1 MDNVT
6 SGQCVTD
13 AILGEMDCQCV
24 TPDTEYS
31 RRSKGYLDGTLDDLH
46 FCSDES
52 KPYSLD
58 LGNSE
63 IYVCRDYRC
72 GTKACAEDEIPD
84 ESRRTCIKKAVCQ
97 PNEIYVREGNTCA
110 CDSGAHWAGDVGA
123 CQCQGGYVLVNGRCV
138 ESVEP
143 TCDLS
148 KEVYDAFLNICRC
161 DDSRHFTGVAGHC
174 ACETHYVPTD
184 AGCALLQTCGEYEDY
199 LPETNTCMCAEGYVR
214 IGSSCVPES
223 RCSGST
229 HARLDEASRTCTCM
243 DGTVPVLGWCA
254 KTGDVVPFGRYR
266 QSDVEDKQDDLMW
279 KILNITNDDVLLITE
294 KVLEQRMYHP
304 ESENLE
310 ITWEQ
315 SDVRAYLNGLT
326 ASENLSGTDY
336 FRKGFIDVA
345 FYADERSLIKKVR
358 NTNPDSPE
366 EWAEDLKATPGG
378 NDTED
383 WIFLL
388 SYDEVLKYLPTSPSR
403 VASPTA
409 YAMNR
414 PAEHG
419 NKIYICE
426 VTCAV
431 SEDTGEEIC
440 SSVEATCST
449 DGSKVQVCSE
459 ILCGSQWWLRS
470 PGVSPAHAAHVFAI
484 GDLDGNKHVFHTWP
498 GLRPALYISRE
509 PY

>member
-1 MDNVT
+1 
-6 SGQCVTD
+6 
-13 AILGEMDCQCV
+13 MDCQCV

-223 RCSGST
+223 HCSGST
-229 HARLDEASRTCTCM
+229 HAKLDEASRTCTCI

-266 QSDVEDKQDDLMW
+266 QSDVEDRQDDLMW
-279 KILNITNDDVLLITE
+279 KILEITNDDVLLITE
-294 KVLEQRMYHP
+294 NVLEQRIYHP
-304 ESENLE
+304 ESPE
-310 ITWEQ
+310 IPQEELVVTWEQ
-315 SDVRAYLNGLT
+315 SDIRAYLNGLT

-388 SYDEVLKYLPTSPSR
+388 SYDEVLKYLPTYASR

-414 PAEHG
+414 SAEYG
-419 NKIYICE
+419 NKLHVCE
-426 VTCAV
+426 VTCV
-431 SEDTGEEIC
+431 VKEETYEETC
-440 SSVEATCST
+440 SSAVCKE
-449 DGSKVQVCSE
+449 DGSKVQVCSQ
-459 ILCGSQWWLRS
+459 ILCGSMWWLRS
-470 PGVSPAHAAHVFAI
+470 PGASSMQAAHVFTS
-484 GDLDGNKHVFHTWP
+484 GELDGTKRVSNAMP
-498 GLRPALYISRE
+498 GLRPALYIHRDL
-509 PY
+509 

>member
-13 AILGEMDCQCV
+13 AIFGEMDCQCV

-52 KPYSLD
+52 KPYALD
-58 LGNSE
+58 PGDSE

-97 PNEIYVREGNTCA
+97 PNEIYIREGNTCA
-110 CDSGAHWAGDVGA
+110 CDASAHWAGDVGA
-123 CQCQGGYVLVNGRCV
+123 CQCRGGYVPVNGRCV

-148 KEVYDAFLNICRC
+148 KEVYDASLNICRC

-184 AGCALLQTCGEYEDY
+184 AGCALLQTCGEHEDY
-199 LPETNTCMCAEGYVR
+199 LAETNTCMCAEGYVR
-214 IGSSCVPES
+214 IGSSCVPET

-229 HARLDEASRTCTCM
+229 HAKLDEASRTCTCM

-266 QSDVEDKQDDLMW
+266 QSDLEDRQDDLMW

-304 ESENLE
+304 KPSEDGLYV
-310 ITWEQ
+310 TWEQ
-315 SDVRAYLNGLT
+315 SDIRAYLNGLT

-336 FRKGFIDVA
+336 FKKGFIDVA
-345 FYADERSLIKKVR
+345 FDANERVLIKKVR
-358 NTNPDSPE
+358 NTNPDSS
-366 EWAEDLKATPGG
+366 EDWNATPGG

-388 SYDEVLKYLPTSPSR
+388 SHDEVLKYLQTQSSR

-419 NKIYICE
+419 NKLYVCE
-426 VTCAV
+426 ITCAV
-431 SEDTGEEIC
+431 NEETGEEIC
-440 SSVEATCST
+440 SSAACST
-449 DGSKVQVCSE
+449 DGKKVQVCSAA
-459 ILCGSQWWLRS
+459 LCGSSWWLRS
-470 PGVSPAHAAHVFAI
+470 PGNQPDHAAAVLPSGVLEGDRKVFDN
-484 GDLDGNKHVFHTWP
+484 GTNSNL
-498 GLRPALYISRE
+498 GLRPALYIHRDL
-509 PY
+509 